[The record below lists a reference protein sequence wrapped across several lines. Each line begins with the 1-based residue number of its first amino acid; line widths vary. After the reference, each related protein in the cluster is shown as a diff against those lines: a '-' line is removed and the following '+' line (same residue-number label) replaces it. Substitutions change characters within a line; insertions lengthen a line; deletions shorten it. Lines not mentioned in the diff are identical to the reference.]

1 MFALSDWV
9 RKSGQGQPSGPHTL
23 AVVFIGGSG
32 GSGRLVDRRAVGKL
46 FHLLMRQTACQT
58 AAAAA
63 LGVRAV
69 KVQCN
74 AVMYNNNK
82 VH

>member
-46 FHLLMRQTACQT
+46 FHLLMRQTAA

-69 KVQCN
+69 KVQCS